1 LRPQLALTTFFIH
14 QQHKRN
20 NKDMKLKQLFQAYE
34 FEEIMPVI
42 NEMFPGTS
50 KYREPLKVAYDIL
63 LELEPIPSKKGIL
76 YKIIDNKANGE
87 TYMGADD
94 NNFRSTWQV
103 ALGKSVSRAKGV
115 TLSDAEVAANC
126 LVNLCFLGKYPPAFE
141 AAHKKLLKD

>member
-1 LRPQLALTTFFIH
+1 
-14 QQHKRN
+14 
-20 NKDMKLKQLFQAYE
+20 MKLKQLFQAYE

-115 TLSDAEVAANC
+115 TLSDAEVAANS

>member
-1 LRPQLALTTFFIH
+1 
-14 QQHKRN
+14 
-20 NKDMKLKQLFQAYE
+20 MKLKQLFQAYE

-115 TLSDAEVAANC
+115 TLSDAEVAA
-126 LVNLCFLGKYPPAFE
+126 KS
-141 AAHKKLLKD
+141 LLLRQVSTSI

>member
-1 LRPQLALTTFFIH
+1 
-14 QQHKRN
+14 
-20 NKDMKLKQLFQAYE
+20 MKLKQLFQAYE

-141 AAHKKLLKD
+141 TAHKKLLKD

>member
-1 LRPQLALTTFFIH
+1 
-14 QQHKRN
+14 
-20 NKDMKLKQLFQAYE
+20 MKLKQLFQAYE

-63 LELEPIPSKKGIL
+63 LDLEPIPSKKGIL

-126 LVNLCFLGKYPPAFE
+126 LVNLCFLGKYPPEFE